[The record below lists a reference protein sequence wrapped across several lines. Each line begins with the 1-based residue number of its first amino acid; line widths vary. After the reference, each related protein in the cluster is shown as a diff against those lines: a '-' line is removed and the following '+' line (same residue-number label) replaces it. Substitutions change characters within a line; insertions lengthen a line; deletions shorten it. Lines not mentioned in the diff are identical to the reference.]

1 MSPRDRGAS
10 ISFFHHPGILALY
23 TALTIGM
30 TYPVA
35 LNLNSDLS
43 AYSADGHTFYWL
55 LWWFNKSIMDLG
67 TSPLHTT
74 LLFYPDGVSF
84 ANHVLTPFTGL
95 LGIPLQQFFGLT
107 AVFNLLYM
115 LTFVLS
121 GYGAYLLVLH
131 IAEDRS
137 AAFLGG
143 VIYAFSPFHI
153 LHTQTHLDLANIQF
167 IPFYALFLIKL
178 GERPRA
184 ANAIWA
190 GIFLGLTALCSWNY
204 FVFELLLTL
213 IFVVYSLVHERE
225 KVPNRE
231 FVLSLA
237 KAGLTAFILTS
248 PFLIP
253 MLIDLWGGTVEL
265 SYRSSGGGAR
275 GYSADLAAFF
285 IPSNLHPLWRDFP
298 SPKGIYA
305 TLAGVAAEKTI
316 FLGYT
321 PLILGIAAAFRV
333 GWIRTR
339 FWLITFFVFMVLA
352 LGPDLQIFGEEYLGF
367 TRLPYNWFIQKTP
380 LLRGVRVPARFA
392 VMCILSLSILAG
404 WGLKSIGDFIKPR
417 LKPIAAA
424 AAVILVLFEFTAPPA
439 TSGIG
444 NLPSPYLK
452 IARDQENY
460 ALLEVPVALP
470 QNVRR
475 YMTYQTVHQKPI
487 LSGELARI
495 PAGAWKFIMGNSFAR
510 LLHYPGRITPSLL
523 STLPKGLAEKKIKY
537 VLVHNNFEFYTE
549 PKISSDNFYH
559 GLAKVVRGERRDK
572 LLAGIH
578 KLLGRHLKRSSLST
592 PEITVYEVY

>member
-1 MSPRDRGAS
+1 
-10 ISFFHHPGILALY
+10 
-23 TALTIGM
+23 M
-30 TYPVA
+30 TYPIA
-35 LNLNSDLS
+35 FKLNSDLA

-55 LWWFNKSIMDLG
+55 LWWFKKSIVDLG
-67 TSPLHTT
+67 TSPLYTN

-84 ANHVLTPFTGL
+84 ANHVLTPFTGF

-107 AVFNLLYM
+107 ATFNLIYL

-121 GYGAYLLVLH
+121 GYGVYLLVLH
-131 IAEDRS
+131 LAEDRY
-137 AAFLGG
+137 AAFLAG
-143 VIYAFSPFHI
+143 VIYAFSPFHV

-190 GIFLGLTALCSWNY
+190 GTFMGLTALCSWNY
-204 FVFELLLTL
+204 FVFELLFTL
-213 IFVVYSLVHERE
+213 IFLVHTWGHERG
-225 KVPNRE
+225 KVLNRR

-237 KAGLTAFILTS
+237 GTGIMAFILIS
-248 PFLIP
+248 PFLVP
-253 MLIDLWGGTVEL
+253 MLIDLWGGAVEL

-298 SPKGIYA
+298 SLKGIYA
-305 TLAGVAAEKTI
+305 TLTGVASEKTI

-321 PLILGIAAAFRV
+321 PLLLGIAAVFRV
-333 GWIRTR
+333 GRVRTR
-339 FWLITFFVFMVLA
+339 FWIITFFAFMILA

-404 WGLKSIGDFIKPR
+404 WGFKSIGDLIKPA

-475 YMTYQTVHQKPI
+475 YMTYQTVHGKPI
-487 LSGELARI
+487 ISGELARI
-495 PAGAWKFIMGNSFAR
+495 PAGAWNFIMGNPFVR

-523 STLPKGLAEKKIKY
+523 STLPTGFAEKKIKY

-549 PKISSDNFYH
+549 PKISPGNFYH
-559 GLAKVVRGERRDK
+559 GMAKVVRGEKRNE
-572 LLAGIH
+572 LLAKIH
-578 KLLGRHLKRSSLST
+578 RLLSGHLQRSSLST